1 MVGSKMLSEAVARR
15 DGFTSFEAT
24 IALAISAGV
33 IGVALTAFSTW
44 ADRVADT
51 ERRLLAIKMAEALIA
66 RIGLDLRPVPQQHRG
81 AQVNFTWEFEVGFA
95 GSSRPAGQGLHAR
108 FSARQRESSAPFV
121 SLEVP
126 VAPAIAR

>member
-1 MVGSKMLSEAVARR
+1 MLSEAVARK

-44 ADRVADT
+44 ADRVADA
-51 ERRLLAIKMAEALIA
+51 ERRLLAIKTAEALIA

-81 AQVNFTWEFEVGFA
+81 TQAGFTWQFEVVGA
-95 GSSRPAGQGLHAR
+95 GSPQSTGPELQAR
-108 FSARQRESSAPFV
+108 FSARQRQSTAPFV
-121 SLEVP
+121 TLDVS
-126 VAPAIAR
+126 VATVIVR

>member
-1 MVGSKMLSEAVARR
+1 MPSEAVTRR

-24 IALAISAGV
+24 VALAISAGV
-33 IGVALTAFSTW
+33 IAVALTAFSTW

-51 ERRLLAIKMAEALIA
+51 ERRLLAIKTAEALIA

-81 AQVNFTWEFEVGFA
+81 TQSAFVWEFEVGFA
-95 GSSRPAGQGLHAR
+95 GSSQPLGQGLLAR
-108 FSARQRESSAPFV
+108 FSARQPEAAAPFV
-121 SLEVP
+121 RLEVP

>member
-1 MVGSKMLSEAVARR
+1 MLGEAVTRR

-24 IALAISAGV
+24 VALAISAGV

-44 ADRVADT
+44 TNRVSDI
-51 ERRLLAIKMAEALIA
+51 ERRLLAIKTAEALVA

-81 AQVNFTWEFEVGFA
+81 AQAGFTWEFEVGVA
-95 GSSRPAGQGLHAR
+95 GSSQPPGQGLQAR
-108 FSARQRESSAPFV
+108 FSARQRESTAPFV
-121 SLEVP
+121 TLEVP